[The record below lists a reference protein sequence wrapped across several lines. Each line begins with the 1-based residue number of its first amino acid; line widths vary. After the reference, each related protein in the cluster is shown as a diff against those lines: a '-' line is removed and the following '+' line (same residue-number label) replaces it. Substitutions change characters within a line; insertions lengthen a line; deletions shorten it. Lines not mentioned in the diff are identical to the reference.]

1 MSNDHQTLAARGS
14 GSYQTQALR
23 FFTIFF
29 LLLTIPLDYK
39 FYVYLF
45 SGDWLDFNIT
55 DLIRIVSYLPSFFNE
70 VDSETHLSLDGFYSW
85 GLAFVLAIVGVFV
98 WNSLEKRRDAPFL
111 SDDRIY
117 YWLRV
122 LLRYKLAF
130 ILVAYGAI
138 KTFPLQ
144 FPFPS
149 LSNLHTNY
157 GDFLPWKI
165 WNHTVGIAPNY
176 AAFLG
181 GLEILAGLFLLS
193 GRTVTFGAGLT
204 LGILINVVF
213 SSFAYDMG
221 NQVIATYVFVTALF
235 LLVHD
240 LPRLYSLFFL
250 EQATAAEPVN
260 TTVSERLR
268 LITKGFSSVIV
279 LVIFLSALFNYKHDP
294 YLIPKEKG
302 LKNAY
307 GFYNVKEFILN
318 HDTIPYSR
326 TDSNRW
332 QNVVFETW
340 ATISIKTAK
349 PVKVDP
355 KLYLTK
361 QLRDIDRVYESAGVG
376 DRRYFKYT
384 IDSVAHQLKLQNK
397 NANYQGE
404 SYQLTVSRPDSKTI
418 ILYGVNEKKDSI
430 KAVLER
436 IDRKYILIETRRNPI
451 QL

>member
-176 AAFLG
+176 AAF
-181 GLEILAGLFLLS
+181 F
-193 GRTVTFGAGLT
+193 GRT
-204 LGILINVVF
+204 
-213 SSFAYDMG
+213 
-221 NQVIATYVFVTALF
+221 
-235 LLVHD
+235 
-240 LPRLYSLFFL
+240 
-250 EQATAAEPVN
+250 
-260 TTVSERLR
+260 
-268 LITKGFSSVIV
+268 
-279 LVIFLSALFNYKHDP
+279 
-294 YLIPKEKG
+294 
-302 LKNAY
+302 
-307 GFYNVKEFILN
+307 
-318 HDTIPYSR
+318 
-326 TDSNRW
+326 
-332 QNVVFETW
+332 
-340 ATISIKTAK
+340 
-349 PVKVDP
+349 
-355 KLYLTK
+355 
-361 QLRDIDRVYESAGVG
+361 
-376 DRRYFKYT
+376 
-384 IDSVAHQLKLQNK
+384 
-397 NANYQGE
+397 
-404 SYQLTVSRPDSKTI
+404 
-418 ILYGVNEKKDSI
+418 
-430 KAVLER
+430 
-436 IDRKYILIETRRNPI
+436 
-451 QL
+451 